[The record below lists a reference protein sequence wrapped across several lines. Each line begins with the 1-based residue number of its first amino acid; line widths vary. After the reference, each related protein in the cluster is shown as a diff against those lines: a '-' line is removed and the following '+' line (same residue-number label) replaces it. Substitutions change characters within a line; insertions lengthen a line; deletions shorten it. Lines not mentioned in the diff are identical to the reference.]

1 MFGMLQR
8 DLGTARRVFT
18 QPYDFFERDVARIGV
33 MEAIRYYVAL
43 SAVLATLTPVMNVAG
58 FPSDVVHASTNA
70 QMAAFKYSPLLEQQ
84 LGASRYLWT
93 GALTFGFM
101 LAKLPF
107 FVAFY
112 HVFALLL
119 GGKGSLLSSLKLAVY
134 PATPA
139 LLLGWVPYSDFIF
152 GLWVAFFLVPAFRY
166 LHGVSW
172 GRSIAFVNIMIGL
185 QILYVVLTGGGWL
198 IEP

>member
-1 MFGMLQR
+1 MFAMLTS
-8 DLGTARRVFT
+8 DLKTAKRVMT
-18 QPYDFFERDVARIGV
+18 QPYAFFHGDVARIGV
-33 MEAIRYYVAL
+33 TEALRYYMML
-43 SAVLATLTPVMNVAG
+43 SLILAILTPMINLAG
-58 FPSDVVHASTNA
+58 FPSDVIHASTNA

-84 LGASRYLWT
+84 LAVSRHLWT
-93 GALTFGFM
+93 GALTLLMM

-107 FVAFY
+107 FIAFY
-112 HVFALLL
+112 HVFALIL
-119 GGKGSLLSSLKLAVY
+119 GGRGNLLASLKLAVY

-139 LLLGWVPYSDFIF
+139 MLFGWVPYSDFIF

-166 LHGVSW
+166 LHNVTW
-172 GRSIAFVNIMIGL
+172 GKSIAFVTIMIGL

>member
-1 MFGMLQR
+1 MLTG
-8 DLGTARRVFT
+8 DLQTAKRVMT
-18 QPYDFFERDVARIGV
+18 QPYDFFQGDVARIGV
-33 MEAIRYYVAL
+33 TGSLRYYVVL
-43 SAVLATLTPVMNVAG
+43 SVILAILTPAINIAG
-58 FPSDVVHASTNA
+58 FPSDVIHASTNA

-84 LGASRYLWT
+84 FGVSRHLWT
-93 GALTFGFM
+93 GALTLVLM

-107 FVAFY
+107 FIAFY

-119 GGKGSLLSSLKLAVY
+119 GGRGNLLASLKLAVY

-139 LLLGWVPYSDFIF
+139 MLLGWVPYSDFIF

-166 LHGVSW
+166 LHDVSW
-172 GRSIAFVNIMIGL
+172 GKSIAFVTIMIGL